1 MNLKE
6 KIKEKK
12 AQFQSSA
19 SEKNQEVMK
28 HAITE
33 LQDSG
38 ILDKASGKG
47 DKAPDFTVENSA
59 GKSINLKET
68 LSKGP
73 VVLVFTES
81 DGDHFAIILIFT
93 RWLPMVCSRKAA
105 TSMSCRRSRPGI
117 SKGSRTWLNTSSA
130 THFRSPRYTTQ
141 RRPK

>member
-28 HAITE
+28 RAMKE

-47 DKAPDFTVENSA
+47 DKASDFTVENYA
-59 GKSINLKET
+59 GKSVNLKET
-68 LSKGP
+68 LSSGP
-73 VVLVFTES
+73 VVLGFYR
-81 DGDHFAIILIFT
+81 G
-93 RWLPMVCSRKAA
+93 RW
-105 TSMSCRRSRPGI
+105 
-117 SKGSRTWLNTSSA
+117 
-130 THFRSPRYTTQ
+130 
-141 RRPK
+141 

>member
-28 HAITE
+28 RAMKE

-47 DKAPDFTVENSA
+47 DKASDFTVENHA
-59 GKSINLKET
+59 GKSVNLKET
-68 LSKGP
+68 LSSGP
-73 VVLVFTES
+73 VVLGFYR
-81 DGDHFAIILIFT
+81 G
-93 RWLPMVCSRKAA
+93 RW
-105 TSMSCRRSRPGI
+105 
-117 SKGSRTWLNTSSA
+117 
-130 THFRSPRYTTQ
+130 
-141 RRPK
+141 